1 MNSRVLLNDFQIFVC
16 IVRYGHYGGWER
28 RAERQQKLL
37 SIQCVTECD
46 RTVGYEANGASE
58 CLVCWRGN
66 KSGVYAISRL

>member
-46 RTVGYEANGASE
+46 RTWVMKLTGLRNVWFVG
-58 CLVCWRGN
+58 GN